1 MTTFFIGFVRAGKRS
16 RINAVKFGGGGGGGG
31 GGIIIN
37 ANNVPGKY
45 FKGLAPLYKC
55 LFAICC
61 LRVLY
66 NIQSI

>member
-1 MTTFFIGFVRAGKRS
+1 MPS
-16 RINAVKFGGGGGGGG
+16 NLEGGGGGDN
-31 GGIIIN
+31 N

-55 LFAICC
+55 PFAICC